1 MASLPSQ
8 VLQALARGQQ
18 IEAIRL
24 LREATGLGLKDAKDA
39 IDAHLRG
46 ESVMPPSAGGM
57 TDTTPQDVIEALRR
71 GNKIDAVRRMR
82 AHTGLDLKAAK
93 ERVDVLQ
100 AQHGLTGLAPGEVRR
115 GRGWW
120 WVAAVVLAGVAAYW
134 LAQ

>member
-1 MASLPSQ
+1 MANLPPQ
-8 VLQALARGQQ
+8 VLHAMERGQQ

-24 LREATGLGLKDAKDA
+24 LREATGLGLKEAKDA

-46 ESVMPPSAGGM
+46 ESVMLPSAGGM
-57 TDTTPQDVIEALRR
+57 PDSTPTDVVEALQR
-71 GNKIDAVRRMR
+71 GHKIEAVRRMR
-82 AHTGLDLKAAK
+82 AHTGLGLKESK

-100 AQHGLTGLAPGEVRR
+100 AQLGLQALAPGEVRR

-120 WVAAVVLAGVAAYW
+120 WWIVLVAAALGVYW

>member
-1 MASLPSQ
+1 MAKLPPD
-8 VLQALARGQQ
+8 VLQALGRGQP

-46 ESVMPPSAGGM
+46 ESVMLPSAE
-57 TDTTPQDVIEALRR
+57 TADATPPDVLEALQR
-71 GNKIDAVRRMR
+71 GNKIEAVRRMR
-82 AHTGLDLKAAK
+82 AHTGLDLKASK
-93 ERVDVLQ
+93 QRVDVLQ
-100 AQHGLTGLAPGEVRR
+100 AQLGLQALSPGEVRR

-120 WVAAVVLAGVAAYW
+120 WVALAIVVLAGWW

>member
-1 MASLPSQ
+1 MTLPRD
-8 VLQALARGQQ
+8 VMQALARGQQ

-24 LREATGLGLKDAKDA
+24 LREAAGVGLKEAKDT

-46 ESVMPPSAGGM
+46 ESVMLPSAGGM
-57 TDTTPQDVIEALRR
+57 TDTTPPDVMEALRR
-71 GNKIDAVRRMR
+71 GNKIEAVRRMR
-82 AHTGLDLKAAK
+82 AHTGLGLKEAK

-120 WVAAVVLAGVAAYW
+120 WVVLVLAALAVWW

>member
-1 MASLPSQ
+1 MMRLPPEA
-8 VLQALARGQQ
+8 LQALARGQQ

-24 LREATGLGLKDAKDA
+24 LREATGLGLKEAKDA

-46 ESVMPPSAGGM
+46 ESVMLPPAGGM
-57 TDTTPQDVIEALRR
+57 AEATPPDVLEALQQ
-71 GNKIDAVRRMR
+71 GDKIEAVRRMR
-82 AHTGLDLKAAK
+82 AHTGLDLKASK

-100 AQHGLTGLAPGEVRR
+100 AQHGLQALSPGEVRR

-120 WVAAVVLAGVAAYW
+120 WVAFALAVLGAWW